1 MLIKCLVM
9 RDYGEAVRRGDGG
22 GCPFSLLHRTVVSRK
37 REMEGRSE

>member
-22 GCPFSLLHRTVVSRK
+22 MPFQPLASYCSQQKERDGRK
-37 REMEGRSE
+37 E